1 MRTMYWVLRRELA
14 VTLRA
19 PILYVIGGLFL
30 VVQGIAFA
38 GLVGEMSDPR
48 RPAPL
53 GALLEGQLAGTLLTW
68 VLQLVVLT
76 LLGMRAI
83 ADERRSGG
91 WELLVT
97 AGVSEAAAVI
107 GKWLAAT
114 IIYAL
119 LWLPTLAYLGVIAAF
134 RSDAGGWDLATI
146 ACGYAGAIALGA
158 ALLAW
163 AIAASAA
170 TSTPLAAGGLG
181 FALLVGLFLVGEI
194 PTVWPGANARV
205 FAALGLRAH
214 LTSFARGQV
223 GAGDLE
229 FVVALAATGLSL
241 AITLACAGRRKARE
255 VGRRVASTVLLAAI
269 GVLAG
274 ALAVQHPVAWDLSA
288 AHRNSLDPETR
299 AVLAELPGPAT
310 LTIVEPTL
318 GALDALYDEVARVA
332 DRMADSAPVQVRRL
346 DPTALPGGLKAA
358 ARLAGVQPKDLAENG
373 GVVVELGGKQRVVDV
388 LQLATIDRG
397 TSGAPEFER
406 LAVEQAIAGALAEL
420 STAVPATVC
429 ATTGHDE
436 LSMSTAAPNGAD
448 WTLVANRLAA
458 AGVTV
463 RELASTA
470 DLAGCA
476 AVIVAGPT
484 KPLSPEDALA
494 LQRYVARG
502 GGLVVAAA
510 SRPVPNGPQLAAT
523 GLEPVLAAEGL
534 GLPLAIAVDPSLAIR
549 EVPGALMV
557 VDGYAEHSIERSGSA
572 GPRSAPEG
580 ERGESINAGFAGAR
594 RTLWFQPR
602 VVVATGAAKPL
613 VSASPQSWGE
623 RDLVHG
629 PPAKDPDDLAGPVV
643 LAAVGGTHRVIA
655 IGSAESFTT
664 AALAGGASAAD
675 LWLERAVRFAAG
687 QSLPQLAR
695 GRAAGQVRLVMT
707 PDERRT
713 VIALCVAGIPLVWL
727 LLGGAVLALR
737 RRS

>member
-1 MRTMYWVLRRELA
+1 MYWVLRRELA
-14 VTLRA
+14 VTLRG
-19 PILYVIGGLFL
+19 PIVYVIGGLFL

-38 GLVGEMSDPR
+38 GLVGAMSDPR

-97 AGVSEAAAVI
+97 AGVGEGAAVI

-114 IIYAL
+114 IVYAL
-119 LWLPTLAYLGVIAAF
+119 LWLPTLAYLGVVAAF
-134 RSDAGGWDLATI
+134 RSDTGGWDLATI

-181 FALLVGLFLVGEI
+181 FALLVGLFLVGEV
-194 PTVWPGANARV
+194 PTVWPGANASV

-214 LTSFARGQV
+214 LTSFARGQL

-229 FVVALAATGLSL
+229 FVVGLAATGLSL
-241 AITLACAGRRKARE
+241 AIALACVGRRRARE
-255 VGRRVASTVLLAAI
+255 IRRRVASTSLIAAI
-269 GVLAG
+269 AVLAG
-274 ALAVQHPVAWDLSA
+274 VLAVQHPIAWDLSA

-318 GALDALYDEVARVA
+318 GALDVLYDEVARVA
-332 DRMADSAPVQVRRL
+332 DRMASAAPLEVRRV
-346 DPTALPGGLKAA
+346 DPTALPGGLAAA
-358 ARLAGVQPKDLAENG
+358 ARLAGVQPKELAENG
-373 GVVVELGGKQRVVDV
+373 GVIVELGGKQRVVDV

-406 LAVEQAIAGALAEL
+406 LAVEQALAGTLAEL
-420 STAVPATVC
+420 ATAVPVTVC

-436 LSMSTAAPNGAD
+436 LSMSAPSPSGAD

-458 AGVTV
+458 AGVSV
-463 RELASTA
+463 RALAGTA

-476 AVIVAGPT
+476 AVIIAGPT
-484 KPLSPEDALA
+484 KPLPPEDALA

-523 GLEPVLAAEGL
+523 GLEPVLAADGL

-549 EVPGALMV
+549 EVPGARMI
-557 VDGYAEHSIERSGSA
+557 VDGYADDVID
-572 GPRSAPEG
+572 
-580 ERGESINAGFAGAR
+580 AGFEGAR

-602 VVVATGAAKPL
+602 AVVATGAAKPL
-613 VSASPQSWGE
+613 VSASSQSWGE

-629 PPAKDPDDLAGPVV
+629 PPTKDADDLAGPVA
-643 LAAVGGTHRVIA
+643 LAAIGATHRVIA
-655 IGSAESFTT
+655 IGSAESFAT
-664 AALAGGASAAD
+664 AALSGGASAAD

-687 QSLPQLAR
+687 QRLPQLSR
-695 GRAAGQVRLVMT
+695 GRAGDQIRLVMT
-707 PDERRT
+707 PHERTT

-727 LLGGAVLALR
+727 LLGGGLLALR
-737 RRS
+737 RRA